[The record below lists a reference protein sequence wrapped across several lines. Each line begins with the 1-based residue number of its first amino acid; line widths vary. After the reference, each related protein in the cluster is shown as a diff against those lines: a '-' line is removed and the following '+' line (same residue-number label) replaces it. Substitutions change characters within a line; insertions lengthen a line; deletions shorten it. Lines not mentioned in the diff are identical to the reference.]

1 MFHSLNGDLHSIS
14 ANLENSAVAIALEK
28 VRFHSSCKEGQCQ
41 RMFKLPCNCSLHVLG
56 RLCSKSFKLGF
67 NNMWTK
73 NYQDIHVVFRKGR
86 ATRDQIFNIHWI
98 MEKAMEFQKKH
109 LLLLYWLCKAFGWIT
124 VNRGKFLKIG
134 VQDHLICLL
143 RNLYAGQEATVGTGY
158 KQLTCSKLGKEFIKA
173 VYCHP
178 VYLTYMQRPS

>member
-1 MFHSLNGDLHSIS
+1 
-14 ANLENSAVAIALEK
+14 
-28 VRFHSSCKEGQCQ
+28 
-41 RMFKLPCNCSLHVLG
+41 MFKLPCNCSLHVLG
-56 RLCSKSFKLGF
+56 RLCSKSYKLGF

-73 NYQDIHVVFRKGR
+73 NYQDIQVVFRKGR

-98 MEKAMEFQKKH
+98 VEKAMEFQKKH

-143 RNLYAGQEATVGTGY
+143 RNLYAGQEAMVRTGHGTVDWFKSRKGVLQGCILSPWLFNLHAEY
-158 KQLTCSKLGKEFIKA
+158 IMWNAGLDESQAGIKIA
-173 VYCHP
+173 RRNNNHLRYADIA
-178 VYLTYMQRPS
+178 L